1 MPIWLCTRDCWA
13 CRIEQKLRATLA
25 PPRLTDAFALKV
37 LYDAQ
42 IFRQQRYGG
51 ISRYFC
57 ELATRLAADPTVT
70 TRILAPHH
78 QNEFLASVP
87 APLVVGWHRKHWK
100 RLGKLS
106 RALGRAVER
115 RSTAKFDPDVI
126 HETYFWGSPLQHPRA
141 LKVLTV
147 YDMIHERFPDRFD
160 EHDHTAEAKRRAVAA
175 ADHVICISHSTKSD
189 LLQMLQVQEA
199 KVSVTHL
206 ASSLAPP
213 VEAPPAAG
221 PPYLLHVGDRG
232 GYKNFLALVRA
243 LGASALLR
251 EFRLA
256 CFGGG
261 PLKPE
266 EWAAIDAAGIARE
279 RIVLHAGDDT
289 LLARLYAGAF
299 CFVYPSI
306 YEGFG
311 IPPLEAMQCDCPV
324 VCCRSSSMP
333 EVVGDAA
340 EYFEP
345 NEPDSLRAAL
355 ERVVSSEAR
364 REQLRAL
371 GRERRRGF
379 SWDACAQETLA
390 LYRRLL
396 AERGA
401 GHAERGAGH
410 AERGA
415 GHA

>member
-1 MPIWLCTRDCWA
+1 
-13 CRIEQKLRATLA
+13 
-25 PPRLTDAFALKV
+25 LKV

-57 ELATRLAADPTVT
+57 ELAPRLAADPSVAV
-70 TRILAPHH
+70 RILAPHH
-78 QNEFLASVP
+78 QNEFLAGVP
-87 APLVVGWHRKHWK
+87 ASLVVGWHRKHWK

-106 RALGRAVER
+106 RALGRMVER
-115 RSTAKFDPDVI
+115 RTTARFDPDVI
-126 HETYFWGSPLQHPRA
+126 HETYFWGSPLKHPRA

-147 YDMIHERFPDRFD
+147 YDMIHERFPERFD
-160 EHDHTAEAKRRAVAA
+160 EHDHTVEAKRRAVAE
-175 ADHVICISHSTKSD
+175 ADHVICISHSTKRD
-189 LLQMLQVQEA
+189 LLEMLQVPES
-199 KVSVTHL
+199 KVSVIHL
-206 ASSLAPP
+206 SSSLVPP
-213 VEAPPAAG
+213 AEAPPAEG
-221 PPYLLHVGDRG
+221 LPYLLYVGDRG
-232 GYKNFLALVRA
+232 GYKNFLALVQA
-243 LGASALLR
+243 FGASPLLR

-261 PLKPE
+261 PLKAE

-279 RIVLHAGDDT
+279 RIVLHHGDDT
-289 LLARLYAGAF
+289 LLARLYARAF

-345 NEPDSLRAAL
+345 TEPDSLRAAL
-355 ERVVSSEAR
+355 ERVVSSDLR

-371 GRERRRGF
+371 GREQRQRF
-379 SWDACAQETLA
+379 SWDACAQETLS

-396 AERGA
+396 AEREVH
-401 GHAERGAGH
+401 HA
-410 AERGA
+410 
-415 GHA
+415 

>member
-1 MPIWLCTRDCWA
+1 
-13 CRIEQKLRATLA
+13 
-25 PPRLTDAFALKV
+25 LKV

-57 ELATRLAADPTVT
+57 ELVTRMAADPSVVA
-70 TRILAPHH
+70 RIVAPHH

-87 APLVVGWHRKHWK
+87 APLLVGWHRRHWK

-106 RALGRAVER
+106 RALGRFVER
-115 RSTAKFDPDVI
+115 RTTARLDPDVI

-147 YDMIHERFPDRFD
+147 YDMIHERFPERFD
-160 EHDHTAEAKRRAVAA
+160 EHDHTVEAKRRAVAQ
-175 ADHVICISHSTKSD
+175 ADHVICISHSTKKDLMD
-189 LLQMLQVQEA
+189 LLQVPES

-206 ASSLAPP
+206 ASSLVPP
-213 VEAPPAAG
+213 AEAPPAEG
-221 PPYLLHVGDRG
+221 PPYLLHVGDRS
-232 GYKNFLALVRA
+232 GYKNFLALVQA
-243 LGASALLR
+243 FGASPLLR
-251 EFRLA
+251 GFRLA

-261 PLKPE
+261 PLKPD
-266 EWAAIDAAGIARE
+266 EWAAVDAAGIARD
-279 RIVLHAGDDT
+279 RIVLHQGDDT
-289 LLARLYAGAF
+289 LLARLYAGAL

-345 NEPDSLRAAL
+345 DEPDSLRAAL
-355 ERVVSSEAR
+355 ERVVSSDLR
-364 REQLRAL
+364 REELRKL
-371 GRERRRGF
+371 GRERCRQF
-379 SWDACAQETLA
+379 SWDTCAQETLA
-390 LYRRLL
+390 VYRSLL
-396 AERGA
+396 AARETN
-401 GHAERGAGH
+401 HA
-410 AERGA
+410 
-415 GHA
+415 